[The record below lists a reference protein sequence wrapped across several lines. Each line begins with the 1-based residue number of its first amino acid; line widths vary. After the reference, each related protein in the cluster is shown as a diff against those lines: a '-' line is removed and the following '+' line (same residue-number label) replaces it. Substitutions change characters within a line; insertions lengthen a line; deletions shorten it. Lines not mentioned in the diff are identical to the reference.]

1 MRKAVVN
8 LLKKADKYSFSEEE
22 KQFLCREDL
31 SVDILNIIFD
41 YFYAN
46 NSTYTSDQLCQEV
59 QKVLSFPKKM
69 LQNEYVNRISSC
81 LPYGHVDE
89 IIGSYKKRCIFY
101 FHSDCNFDNIYQS
114 LMKNNIEYYYIKEI
128 YEVYKNNYIPSS
140 IHLMYNIRH
149 IKNKNNIEIL
159 IKAWKNIIE
168 KINKHK
174 LYDHKRDLFFNGYN
188 KNINYILNL
197 IENAE
202 CVLNSNIKINQYI
215 KYDKAKTIITV
226 NTKKFYE
233 ENILSQNEFIYKLI
247 KKFNMEYCD
256 SEKYIY
262 NSEFGFKDKIVDT
275 YKEFSKSTKTKLLL
289 YFTNTELIMK
299 IKNNNLNLTLN
310 EYNQIEINNGN
321 TYSKG
326 LRKKIDLWI
335 TPDGAIFI
343 SNTKSKAN
351 KFYPLSVDDLI
362 TFMNY
367 KNNNDFKKV
376 INLYI
381 QNKINENNFFKDI
394 INDFKDGC
402 LMPLKV
408 NECVYFHNKK
418 ELLNKKYKISN
429 DININWNKRNLNLS
443 YLIIKSYP
451 YVDEKGKEILKQITE
466 FDLNR
471 YYHLSKYKVKVSR
484 FLEDIIYNNINKYSG
499 QNLIAKCNNEL
510 NDLPESLKD
519 EKQYV
524 YDYNVENDNLKPTI
538 RDYVHMTLSS
548 KARKKPKIK
557 LNIKSVNEI
566 QNKHDEITESTNV
579 DVNTGSVNVPK
590 DSRFNTLRNI
600 LPDEFEWI
608 KTRKRLI
615 LETKIQHHCVWSYA
629 SYITNDE
636 SAIYSYVDTDGSKH
650 EDGVPRRYTIEFKY
664 DPTDKKYYIKQ
675 VQGRFDSVNAS
686 NMTEYIQQIL
696 DNYYKL
702 HQSNVA

>member
-247 KKFNMEYCD
+247 KEFNMKYCD

-275 YKEFSKSTKTKLLL
+275 YKEFSKSTKTKLSL
-289 YFTNTELIMK
+289 YFTNTKLTMK
-299 IKNNNLNLTLN
+299 INNNNLNLTLN

-326 LRKKIDLWI
+326 LRSEEH
-335 TPDGAIFI
+335 T
-343 SNTKSKAN
+343 S
-351 KFYPLSVDDLI
+351 
-362 TFMNY
+362 
-367 KNNNDFKKV
+367 
-376 INLYI
+376 
-381 QNKINENNFFKDI
+381 
-394 INDFKDGC
+394 
-402 LMPLKV
+402 
-408 NECVYFHNKK
+408 
-418 ELLNKKYKISN
+418 EL
-429 DININWNKRNLNLS
+429 
-443 YLIIKSYP
+443 
-451 YVDEKGKEILKQITE
+451 Q
-466 FDLNR
+466 
-471 YYHLSKYKVKVSR
+471 
-484 FLEDIIYNNINKYSG
+484 
-499 QNLIAKCNNEL
+499 
-510 NDLPESLKD
+510 SL
-519 EKQYV
+519 Q
-524 YDYNVENDNLKPTI
+524 
-538 RDYVHMTLSS
+538 
-548 KARKKPKIK
+548 
-557 LNIKSVNEI
+557 
-566 QNKHDEITESTNV
+566 
-579 DVNTGSVNVPK
+579 
-590 DSRFNTLRNI
+590 
-600 LPDEFEWI
+600 
-608 KTRKRLI
+608 
-615 LETKIQHHCVWSYA
+615 
-629 SYITNDE
+629 
-636 SAIYSYVDTDGSKH
+636 
-650 EDGVPRRYTIEFKY
+650 
-664 DPTDKKYYIKQ
+664 
-675 VQGRFDSVNAS
+675 
-686 NMTEYIQQIL
+686 
-696 DNYYKL
+696 
-702 HQSNVA
+702 